1 MSQCKSCMVR
11 ARPSKIV
18 VFGLSAFI
26 SQAQQN
32 CDLYN
37 SSLCVHRRPDA
48 TAAVEL
54 RVEYEEMS

>member
-32 CDLYN
+32 CDL
-37 SSLCVHRRPDA
+37 STMALSASTDDP
-48 TAAVEL
+48 
-54 RVEYEEMS
+54 MPQPQ